1 MEWEVVHRRR
11 LKAAVLARIPLPP
24 KIERFGSFCGNWSQ
38 RGLFVLMTKEQAIAY
53 IEDFTWSTTRLGLDR
68 TRELLEKMGNPQ
80 KKLKFIHVAGSNGKG
95 STCAMLDSILRAAGY
110 KTGLY
115 TSPYIQDFCE
125 RMQINGK
132 NIPDEELASI
142 TDHVRVYA
150 DTMEDHPSQFEL
162 VTAIAMEYFA
172 RNDVNIVVLE
182 VGMGG
187 LLDSTNVIDAPEAA
201 IITNIGL
208 EHTEYLGNTIAE
220 IAANKAGIIKPGCSV
235 VCYDGPDDAVRVV
248 RETCHRN
255 HVPLTMADL
264 SQLHP
269 ISRSLDGQIFDYK
282 DWKKVQLNLL
292 GDYQLRNASVVL
304 ETVGVLRSRGW
315 HLTEEQVREG
325 MSHVSWPA
333 RFEIL
338 NRKPL
343 FILDGGHNPQCA
355 GALAES
361 LRDLLPGRKVVFLT
375 GVLADKDYKDMMKVV
390 LPYAQEF
397 VTLTPLNERAL
408 PAEKLADYISSLGVP
423 AAPAEDIASGLNLAM
438 KKAGEDGIVVS
449 FGSLY
454 MAGAVR
460 AKYHAAYRKWLRS
473 SKIHTRDSI
482 PPAER
487 EKKSEAVVRQI
498 LKSPEFA
505 RARNVLIYEAVRG
518 EVSLQS
524 LKQPAAEQ
532 GKRIA
537 YPLCIS
543 KTEMKAYVPK
553 DESSWKDGAYHI
565 PEPIPE
571 KSEEMRPEE
580 IDLAICPLTVF
591 DEAAQRMGMGA
602 GYYDRFLLKCT
613 HADIIGVAFEAQ
625 KAEQVPAD
633 DWDKPMDAVYT
644 EMRRYPDD
652 LN

>member
-172 RNDVNIVVLE
+172 RNDVDIVVLE

-460 AKYHAAYRKWLRS
+460 TKYHAAYRKWLRS
-473 SKIHTRDSI
+473 SKIHARDSI

>member
-24 KIERFGSFCGNWSQ
+24 KIERFGSFCGNRSQ

-95 STCAMLDSILRAAGY
+95 STCAMLDSILRSAGY

-125 RMQINGK
+125 RMQINGE
-132 NIPDEELASI
+132 NIPDDELASI
-142 TDHVRVYA
+142 TDDVRVYA
-150 DTMEDHPSQFEL
+150 DSMEDHPSQFEL

-172 RNDVNIVVLE
+172 RNHVDIVVLE

-187 LLDSTNVIDAPEAA
+187 LLDSTNVIDAPEVA

-235 VCYDGPDDAVRVV
+235 VCYDGPDDAVQVV
-248 RETCHRN
+248 KETCEKN
-255 HVPLTMADL
+255 WVPLTMADL

-269 ISRSLDGQIFDYK
+269 ISRSLDGQLFDYK
-282 DWKKVQLNLL
+282 DWKKVHLNLL

-304 ETVGVLRSRGW
+304 ETVEVLWSRGW
-315 HLTEEQVREG
+315 HLTDEQVREG
-325 MSHVSWPA
+325 LSHVSWPA

-361 LRDLLPGRKVVFLT
+361 IRDLLPDQKVVFLT
-375 GVLADKDYKDMMKVV
+375 GVLADKDYQDMMKLV

-397 VTLTPLNERAL
+397 VTLTPLNDRAL
-408 PAEKLADYISSLGVP
+408 SAEKLADYLNSLGVQ
-423 AAPAEDIASGLNLAM
+423 ATPAEDIASGLNLAL
-438 KKAGEDGIVVS
+438 KKAGENGIVVS

-460 AKYHAAYRKWLRS
+460 TEYHAAYRKWLRS
-473 SKIHTRDSI
+473 SKIHARDSI
-482 PPAER
+482 SPAER
-487 EKKSEAVVRQI
+487 AKRSETVVRQI
-498 LKSPEFA
+498 LASKEFA
-505 RARNVLIYEAVRG
+505 RANNILIYEAVRG

-524 LKQPAAEQ
+524 LKKPAGEQ
-532 GKRIA
+532 KKRIA

-543 KTEMKAYVPK
+543 KTEMKAYVPR

-571 KSEEMRPEE
+571 KSEEMKPED
-580 IDLAICPLTVF
+580 IDLVICPLTVF
-591 DEAAQRMGMGA
+591 DGTAQRMGMGA

-625 KAEQVPAD
+625 KTDRVPVD

-644 EMRRYPDD
+644 EKRRYPDD
-652 LN
+652 LD